1 MLARIAIIIVFLVW
15 QLPQLPPPMDTPWYR
30 RAPRVVERPDGREL
44 TMPVGFTINVFAD
57 GLTNPRWM
65 ARAPNGDVFLAESR
79 SGEIIVLRDADGD
92 GVAEFRDTF
101 STDMDRP
108 FGLAFREGHLYV
120 GENGAVVRFAYRDG
134 QTKAT
139 GEPETVVELPPS
151 NHAVDRDTAA
161 RLGIELRQTRGYN
174 HWTRN
179 LIFHPDGTK
188 LYVTIGSATN
198 STPGGDERRAAINEY
213 AVDGSSHR
221 IFASG
226 LRNPVGLAFYPGTDE
241 LWTSVNER
249 DQLGDDVPPDYITS
263 VRDGGFYGWPY
274 SYIGRHV
281 DPTVTPQRPD
291 LVAEA
296 ITPEVL
302 LPAHSAPLGM
312 IFYQGQQF
320 PEEYRNSA
328 LIALHGSINRSRF
341 TGYSVVRVPFEN
353 GVPSGPPEDFLSGF
367 LVRDDDDNKQVWGRP
382 VGLLEMADGSVLV
395 TDDGGRLVWRI
406 SYDDDAASVVVP
418 GAGNGM
424 ISSYRLLGS

>member
-1 MLARIAIIIVFLVW
+1 MLTRTAIIIGLIFW
-15 QLPQLPPPMDTPWYR
+15 QLPQLPPPMHTPWYR
-30 RAPRVVERPDGREL
+30 RAPRVVERLAGHEL
-44 TMPVGFTINVFAD
+44 TLPAGFTVNVFAD
-57 GLTNPRWM
+57 GLRNPRWM
-65 ARAPNGDVFLAESR
+65 ALAPNGDVFLAESR
-79 SGEIIVLRDADGD
+79 QGEIIVLRDANHD
-92 GVAEFRDTF
+92 GVAEFREMF
-101 STDMDRP
+101 ATDMDRP
-108 FGLAFREGHLYV
+108 FGLAFREGHLYI
-120 GENGAVVRFAYRDG
+120 GANSAVVRFLYRDG

-139 GEPETVVELPPS
+139 GEPEMIVELPPS
-151 NHAVDRDTAA
+151 NQAVDRDTAA

-179 LIFHPDGTK
+179 LIFSPDGTK

-198 STPGGDERRAAINEY
+198 STPGGDERRAAVNEY
-213 AVDGSSHR
+213 APGGGSHR

-226 LRNPVGLAFYPGTDE
+226 LRNPVGLAFYPGTDV

-263 VRDGGFYGWPY
+263 VQDGGFYGWPY

-296 ITPEVL
+296 IAPEVL
-302 LPAHSAPLGM
+302 LPAHSAPLGI
-312 IFYQGQQF
+312 IFYQGEQF

-353 GVPSGPPEDFLSGF
+353 GIPSGPPEDFLSGF
-367 LVRDDDDNKQVWGRP
+367 EVRDDDDNKQVWGRP
-382 VGLLEMADGSVLV
+382 VGLLQLADGSVLV
-395 TDDGGRLVWRI
+395 TDDGGNLVWRI
-406 SYDDDAASVVVP
+406 SY
-418 GAGNGM
+418 GG
-424 ISSYRLLGS
+424 

>member
-1 MLARIAIIIVFLVW
+1 MTR
-15 QLPQLPPPMDTPWYR
+15 PP
-30 RAPRVVERPDGREL
+30 AS
-44 TMPVGFTINVFAD
+44 A
-57 GLTNPRWM
+57 
-65 ARAPNGDVFLAESR
+65 
-79 SGEIIVLRDADGD
+79 
-92 GVAEFRDTF
+92 
-101 STDMDRP
+101 
-108 FGLAFREGHLYV
+108 
-120 GENGAVVRFAYRDG
+120 
-134 QTKAT
+134 
-139 GEPETVVELPPS
+139 S
-151 NHAVDRDTAA
+151 NYAKR
-161 RLGIELRQTRGYN
+161 GGYN

-179 LIFHPDGTK
+179 LIFSPDGTK

-198 STPGGDERRAAINEY
+198 STPGGDERRAAVNEY
-213 AVDGSSHR
+213 APDGGSHR

-226 LRNPVGLAFYPGTDE
+226 LRNPLGLAFYPGTDV

-281 DPTVTPQRPD
+281 DPTVTPQRSD

-312 IFYQGQQF
+312 IFYQGERF

-341 TGYSVVRVPFEN
+341 TGYAVIHVPFEN

-367 LVRDDDDNKQVWGRP
+367 PVRDDNDNKEVWGRP
-382 VGLLEMADGSVLV
+382 VGLLQLADGSVLV
-395 TDDGGRLVWRI
+395 TDDGGNLVWRI
-406 SYDDDAASVVVP
+406 SY
-418 GAGNGM
+418 GG
-424 ISSYRLLGS
+424 

>member
-1 MLARIAIIIVFLVW
+1 MLTRIATIMVLICW
-15 QLPQLPPPMDTPWYR
+15 QLPQLPPPMHTPWYR

-44 TMPVGFTINVFAD
+44 TLPAGFAVNVFAD

-65 ARAPNGDVFLAESR
+65 ALAPNGDVFVAESR
-79 SGEIIVLRDADGD
+79 PGDIIVLRDADGD

-101 STDMDRP
+101 ATQRNRP
-108 FGLAFREGHLYV
+108 FGLAFRGGHLYV
-120 GENGAVVRFAYRDG
+120 GDNAAVVRFPYRDG
-134 QTKAT
+134 QTRAT
-139 GEPETVVELPPS
+139 GEAETIIELPAS
-151 NHAVDRDTAA
+151 NRAVDRDTAA
-161 RLGIELRQTRGYN
+161 RLGIELAQTRGYN

-179 LIFHPDGTK
+179 LIFSPDGTK
-188 LYVTIGSATN
+188 LYVTVGSATN
-198 STPGGDERRAAINEY
+198 STPGGDERRAAVNEY
-213 AVDGSSHR
+213 APDGSSHR

-226 LRNPVGLAFYPGTDE
+226 LRNPVGLAFYPGTNV

-263 VRDGGFYGWPY
+263 VQDGGFYGWPY

-312 IFYQGQQF
+312 IFYTGEQF

-328 LIALHGSINRSRF
+328 LIALHGSINRARF
-341 TGYSVVRVPFEN
+341 TGYSVMRVPFEN
-353 GVPSGPPEDFLSGF
+353 GRPSGPPEDFLSGF
-367 LVRDDDDNKQVWGRP
+367 EVRDDDDNKQVWGRP
-382 VGLLEMADGSVLV
+382 VGLLQLVDGSVLV
-395 TDDGGRLVWRI
+395 ADDGGRLVWRI
-406 SYDDDAASVVVP
+406 SYEGRRRVAS
-418 GAGNGM
+418 
-424 ISSYRLLGS
+424 GSGS